1 MLFDHL
7 VMGLLTLMV
16 GEVVLLSFSIEKNLG
31 NLSSIYILI
40 SFSDKLFMTI
50 VPSHLGNWSLKGIT
64 KLTIGIERTKKKM
77 WCMQL
82 KLCMLFNS
90 TIVQT
95 SEQ

>member
-50 VPSHLGNWSLKGIT
+50 VQVTLVIEAWKG
-64 KLTIGIERTKKKM
+64 L
-77 WCMQL
+77 Q
-82 KLCMLFNS
+82 S
-90 TIVQT
+90 
-95 SEQ
+95 